1 MGMLTTLGPGFIRH
15 AHAEGTALHGA
26 AAIGDTDTV
35 KALLKAGA
43 DIEAKYKG
51 MTALYIAAREGQ
63 TTCVKALL
71 DAGAD
76 IEAKDHTNGTALLNA
91 AMIGHYAIVQTLL
104 DAGAGTS
111 GSRMKRDTRPG
122 PLPSCMATPPSS
134 NS

>member
-1 MGMLTTLGPGFIRH
+1 MVKTAIVIMGMLTTLGPGFIRH

-71 DAGAD
+71 DAGA
-76 IEAKDHTNGTALLNA
+76 
-91 AMIGHYAIVQTLL
+91 
-104 DAGAGTS
+104 GTS

-122 PLPSCMATPPSS
+122 PLPSCMATPP
-134 NS
+134 